1 MKDIVYVKLVTCT
14 KFNNKNTAT
23 VNTTL
28 TLKKSSNKKTRPVK
42 HGIWLLKSKT
52 YNHEWCRTV
61 NKFINDPNDLLY

>member
-42 HGIWLLKSKT
+42 TLNLAT
-52 YNHEWCRTV
+52 EV
-61 NKFINDPNDLLY
+61 

>member
-42 HGIWLLKSKT
+42 TWNLAKS
-52 YNHEWCRTV
+52 EWCRTV